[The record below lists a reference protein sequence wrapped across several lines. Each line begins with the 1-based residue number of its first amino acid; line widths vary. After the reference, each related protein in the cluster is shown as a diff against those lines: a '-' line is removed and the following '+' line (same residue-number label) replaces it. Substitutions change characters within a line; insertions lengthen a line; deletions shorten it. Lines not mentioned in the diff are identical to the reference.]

1 MINSNGNKFILTE
14 EGLPIIEVSILFEHN
29 VRHGF
34 FYIDSCSS
42 INIIDE
48 NYVNNKGQESSFR
61 GLGNRSNR
69 TKIAKVR
76 FCIGDN
82 TFEDN
87 FHAIEKRAMPKE
99 DGYSIMGILG
109 IGFMN
114 KNKILYNN
122 YQQIIYMSSNSELLD
137 SNMVIKMEYTK
148 SGLPLIKT
156 VFDGKE
162 QWCLVDTG
170 AAFNIACEPVFG
182 DYTFQPITHDEA
194 NMLWSFGDKIMTL
207 PAGLDFSV
215 ILDGEDKT
223 HNIHYHEEFSVPV
236 CGDKKYLDVDSGREI
251 RVLLGNDFLRRHQWI
266 MDFGNNVIYAK

>member
-1 MINSNGNKFILTE
+1 
-14 EGLPIIEVSILFEHN
+14 
-29 VRHGF
+29 
-34 FYIDSCSS
+34 
-42 INIIDE
+42 
-48 NYVNNKGQESSFR
+48 
-61 GLGNRSNR
+61 
-69 TKIAKVR
+69 
-76 FCIGDN
+76 
-82 TFEDN
+82 
-87 FHAIEKRAMPKE
+87 MPKE
-99 DGYSIMGILG
+99 DGYSILGILG

-122 YQQIIYMSSNSELLD
+122 YQQIIYMNNNSELFD
-137 SNMVIKMEYTK
+137 SRSVIKMEYTK

-207 PAGLDFSV
+207 PAAVDFSV

-223 HNIHYHEEFSVPV
+223 HNIHYHEDFSVPV
-236 CGDKKYLDVDSGREI
+236 CGEKKYLDMDSGREI
-251 RVLLGNDFLRRHQWI
+251 RVLLGNDFLRRHKWI
-266 MDFGNNVIYAK
+266 LDFGRNVIYVR